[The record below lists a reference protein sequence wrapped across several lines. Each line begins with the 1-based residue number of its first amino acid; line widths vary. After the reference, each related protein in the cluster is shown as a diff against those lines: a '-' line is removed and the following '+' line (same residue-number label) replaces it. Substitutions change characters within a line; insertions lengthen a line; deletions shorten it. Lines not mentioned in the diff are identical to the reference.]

1 MNFAMYSGLVVIL
14 LLSVLFLGP
23 GLFSERTDY
32 PIITWAKRKIRESR
46 EKKAISGPA
55 KTPSAVDSDTSSTSS

>member
-46 EKKAISGPA
+46 EKKSPSGTGKPETA
-55 KTPSAVDSDTSSTSS
+55 VESDSSSTPS

>member
-1 MNFAMYSGLVVIL
+1 MNFAMYSGLVVVL

-32 PIITWAKRKIRESR
+32 PIITWAKRKLRESR
-46 EKKAISGPA
+46 EKKAIPGATATETVTKSDA
-55 KTPSAVDSDTSSTSS
+55 SSTPS